1 MTKGIQTINSKDY
14 YFFDNGIQLRNAL
27 RRASN
32 GYTYYYGL
40 DGAMIKNAFVD
51 FDDKHQQVRAFTTQG
66 TMVVGNLHW
75 SGHHFYFDRET
86 GIQAKDRIVRT
97 DDGKLH
103 YYVAQTGDMGRNVF
117 ATDSSTGKRYYFD
130 ADGNTVT
137 GSRVIDGKTYYFNQD
152 GSVGTAYSNRADSI
166 IFENGKARY
175 ITPAGEIGRS
185 IFVYNPSTKAWNY
198 FDKEGNRV
206 TGRQYIDG
214 NLYYFKEDGSQVK
227 GAIVEENGI
236 KYYYEPGSGIL
247 ASGRYLQVGD
257 DQWMYFKHDGSL
269 AIGQVRA
276 DGGYLKYFDKNGIQV
291 KGQTIIEDGHTYYY
305 DADSGA
311 LVTSSFAEIA
321 PNQWAYFNT
330 EGQALKGKWT
340 INGSE
345 YYFDENGIQYKGKAV
360 KVGSRYKYYDENDG
374 QPVTDRFAQIEPNV
388 WAYFGADGYAVTGE
402 QVINGQHLYFDQ
414 SGRQVKGAYVT
425 VNGQRRYYD
434 ANTGEYIPGR

>member
-1 MTKGIQTINSKDY
+1 ME
-14 YFFDNGIQLRNAL
+14 
-27 RRASN
+27 
-32 GYTYYYGL
+32 
-40 DGAMIKNAFVD
+40 
-51 FDDKHQQVRAFTTQG
+51 
-66 TMVVGNLHW
+66 W
-75 SGHHFYFDRET
+75 PPFYFDRET
-86 GIQAKDRIVRT
+86 GIQAKDRVVRT

-103 YYVAQTGDMGRNVF
+103 YYVAETGDMGRNVF
-117 ATDSSTGKRYYFD
+117 AIDSSTGKRYYFD

-185 IFVYNPSTKAWNY
+185 IFVYNPATKAWNY

-214 NLYYFKEDGSQVK
+214 HLYYFKEDGSQAK
-227 GAIVEENGI
+227 GEIIEENGI
-236 KYYYEPGSGIL
+236 KYYYEPESGIL

-257 DQWMYFKHDGSL
+257 DQWMYFKQDGSL

-276 DGGYLKYFDKNGIQV
+276 DHDTLSTLIKMVSKLRGKLLSKMVRLITMMPTVELLSQAALLRLHQTNGLTSILMAKPLK
-291 KGQTIIEDGHTYYY
+291 
-305 DADSGA
+305 ASGLSMA
-311 LVTSSFAEIA
+311 RNTTLTKMVSNTKARPLRSAVVTS
-321 PNQWAYFNT
+321 T
-330 EGQALKGKWT
+330 MTK
-340 INGSE
+340 
-345 YYFDENGIQYKGKAV
+345 
-360 KVGSRYKYYDENDG
+360 NDG
-374 QPVTDRFAQIEPNV
+374 QPVTNRFAQIEPNV

-434 ANTGEYIPGR
+434 ANTGEYVPGR

>member
-1 MTKGIQTINSKDY
+1 MV
-14 YFFDNGIQLRNAL
+14 
-27 RRASN
+27 
-32 GYTYYYGL
+32 
-40 DGAMIKNAFVD
+40 KNAFVD
-51 FDDKHQQVRAFTTQG
+51 FDDKHKQVRAFTTQG

-86 GIQAKDRIVRT
+86 GLQAKDRIVRT

-103 YYVAQTGDMGRNVF
+103 YYVAGTGDMGRNVF

-185 IFVYNPSTKAWNY
+185 IFVYNPATKAWNY

-214 NLYYFKEDGSQVK
+214 HLYYFKEDGSQAK
-227 GAIVEENGI
+227 GEIIEENGI

-257 DQWMYFKHDGSL
+257 DQWMYFKHDG
-269 AIGQVRA
+269 
-276 DGGYLKYFDKNGIQV
+276 
-291 KGQTIIEDGHTYYY
+291 
-305 DADSGA
+305 
-311 LVTSSFAEIA
+311 
-321 PNQWAYFNT
+321 
-330 EGQALKGKWT
+330 GQALKGKWT
-340 INGSE
+340 INGKE
-345 YYFDENGIQYKGKAV
+345 YYFDQNGIQYKGKAV

-374 QPVTDRFAQIEPNV
+374 QPVTNRFAQIEPNV

-434 ANTGEYIPGR
+434 ANTGEYVPGR